1 MIPDTSIPPPS
12 RTPPNNPQHPTERLT
27 FLLFV
32 CAVVGM
38 VGSIYNV
45 ETVLTAS
52 RVIEALGKKEDPSVQ
67 VQHHAIR

>member
-1 MIPDTSIPPPS
+1 MSVS
-12 RTPPNNPQHPTERLT
+12 
-27 FLLFV
+27 V
-32 CAVVGM
+32 CGIGM

-67 VQHHAIR
+67 VQHPTSMSV

>member
-1 MIPDTSIPPPS
+1 MY
-12 RTPPNNPQHPTERLT
+12 
-27 FLLFV
+27 FLSLCV
-32 CAVVGM
+32 AVGM

-67 VQHHAIR
+67 VQHESSK